1 VAAVVP
7 RARAGVPLLGPG
19 FVAAIAYVDPGN
31 VATSTAAGA
40 QYGSTL
46 LWVVIA
52 TTGMAGLVQY
62 LAAKLGLV
70 TGKSLTEVMRDRLS
84 TPARLAY
91 WAQAE
96 VVAIT
101 TGLAE
106 VLGGAIALNLLFGLP
121 VMAGGLITGV
131 VSTVLLILRDQAG
144 QRIFEHVVIA
154 LLVIIGVGFIAG
166 MFAAPPTDADILSG
180 VTPDFAGVDS
190 LWLVVA
196 MFGATVMPHAVYLH
210 SSLAKDRGPRTSPD
224 GLARMLRTT
233 RADVTIAMTLAGAV
247 NVALL
252 LMAAGTL
259 SDSDPS
265 TLNGAHDAIAGRLGD
280 DFALLFAIGLLASGL
295 AATAVGTHAGAE
307 VMAGLLV
314 RTVPMAA
321 RRLITLVPAIALL
334 SLAGDPTTTLVGS
347 QVVLAFGLPFALIPL
362 IVLTSCREVMGARV
376 NHRATTVA
384 AWSIA
389 AVALS
394 LDAVLIWGIFSG

>member
-1 VAAVVP
+1 MAVTVP
-7 RARAGVPLLGPG
+7 RARTGVPLLGPG

-40 QYGSTL
+40 RYGSTL
-46 LWVVIA
+46 LWVVVA

-121 VMAGGLITGV
+121 LLAGGLITGV

-154 LLVIIGVGFIAG
+154 LLAVIGVGFVAG

-180 VTPDFAGVDS
+180 VTPGFAGADS
-190 LWLVVA
+190 WLIVA

-210 SSLAKDRGPRTSPD
+210 SALAKDRGPRTSPD
-224 GLARMLRTT
+224 GLTRMLRTT
-233 RADVTIAMTLAGAV
+233 RTDVTIAMTVAGAI
-247 NVALL
+247 NLALL
-252 LMAAGTL
+252 LLAGSL
-259 SDSDPS
+259 AGSSDVDSL
-265 TLNGAHDAIAGRLGD
+265 TGTHQAIAGGLGD

-295 AATAVGTHAGAE
+295 ASTAVGTHAGAE

-334 SLAGDPTTTLVGS
+334 SLTGDPTRTLIGS
-347 QVVLAFGLPFALIPL
+347 QVVLAFGLPFALVPL
-362 IVLTSCREVMGARV
+362 IALTARRDVMGTRV
-376 NHRATTVA
+376 NHRATTAA
-384 AWSIA
+384 AWAIA
-389 AVALS
+389 AVAVG
-394 LDAVLIWGIFSG
+394 LDAVLLWALVG

>member
-1 VAAVVP
+1 MAISVP
-7 RARAGVPLLGPG
+7 RARSGVPLLGPG

-40 QYGSTL
+40 RYGSTL

-84 TPARLAY
+84 TRARLAY

-121 VMAGGLITGV
+121 VMVGGLITGV

-154 LLVIIGVGFIAG
+154 LLVIIGVGFVAG
-166 MFAAPPTDADILSG
+166 LVAAPPTDADILSG
-180 VTPDFAGVDS
+180 VTPGFAGADS
-190 LWLVVA
+190 LWLVVG

-233 RADVTIAMTLAGAV
+233 RADVTIAMTIAGAV
-247 NVALL
+247 NIALL
-252 LMAAGTL
+252 LLAAGAL
-259 SDSDPS
+259 SGSSDLDSLGG
-265 TLNGAHDAIAGRLGD
+265 THDAIAGRLGD

-307 VMAGLLV
+307 VMASLLV

-334 SLAGDPTTTLVGS
+334 SLAGDPTRTLVGS

-362 IVLTSCREVMGARV
+362 ILLTSRRDVMGARV
-376 NHRATTVA
+376 NHRATTAA
-384 AWSIA
+384 AWGVA
-389 AVALS
+389 AVALG
-394 LDAVLIWGIFSG
+394 LDAVLLWTTLS